1 MNAGKHTEWVEF
13 YKAALLEEDQEKL
26 LQRIYLAVDAI
37 RYRMWELLREETQ
50 GIGRPAYMNEW
61 KALHN
66 ALQTLS
72 AMRNRGAA

>member
-13 YKAALLEEDQEKL
+13 YKAALLEEGQEKL
-26 LQRIYLAVDAI
+26 LQRIYLAVV
-37 RYRMWELLREETQ
+37 RCRMWELLREETK
-50 GIGRPAYMNEW
+50 GVGRPAYMDEW
-61 KALHN
+61 KALHD